1 MVVSMG
7 VEDALIIAGAAR
19 DRERTRR
26 SPRHIAMAGA
36 LRTSALAV
44 VIASLTDAMAFS
56 CNWATPIVAVREFG
70 LFVGMLVL
78 VNLTLVILAFPA
90 LYILFAPSAAPT
102 CSPFKRALHGATI
115 VTHDEDLTNLK
126 GPSSGHDALASA
138 DAEGPFHSLDQAVR
152 SNLSSSNISHDPPST
167 WPFSVHRHP
176 IPVLFI
182 TALVALCSCA
192 SLRYLRADT
201 IDYRWAA
208 FPDGTNMH
216 RLSVPYQ
223 RLVTTAG
230 APPGSLGSAADSAL
244 LNHPVWPAKA
254 PLRLVWGSLG
264 AGTVAVGATAVTSER
279 HESDRPLS
287 EYDAASL
294 QLELVHVCEAGS
306 TLPGV
311 TNSAC
316 LGGHFAQFRR
326 ALNLSFPVPSM
337 EELSS
342 ALCQFGS
349 LTFSRERCS
358 NLCAQ
363 DDRLCIAFRETAP
376 RWHPSSGWHDYLR
389 WRRHGT
395 GLTCGEL
402 ELIIAEF
409 ELGARAH
416 DASGASLRPYYDA
429 FTAMLRYGPGN
440 PFRQAAVVVHEQLAQ
455 MRMEETI
462 FLSAGLSSLV
472 AFLASCGAIYLALQ
486 NILIAALVVL
496 HVALIL
502 LVSLGA
508 MAWMGWGLGPSEA
521 MMFTVST
528 GMSIDFVLHIAIA
541 YQRAPLSLGS
551 CRRTS
556 IALSELGRSL
566 AQAALTTCIAA
577 SFMTHLP
584 HRPLS
589 RFGLYIIVNQLTA
602 LAVAMGPFAAT
613 LAWLGDGSG
622 PCLAP
627 SNPAYHLARHDA
639 ATGPEDGARL
649 KDGLELASGEGD
661 GTLIP
666 KRRLSMQALERFPVH
681 MAFILDGNGRWA
693 KQRGLPRSDG
703 HKAGYRA
710 SLDLIAH
717 WFEFADASDAVHPS
731 IPLTNEYP
739 AERTLA
745 EGANAPPSRYLTL
758 YCFSTENWARPK
770 DEVDGIIHLIDNL
783 REDCG
788 DILRARRVRLCI
800 LGNRRDALSEE
811 VLAFVDE
818 LEAGSS
824 GQYTFNICF
833 SYGARNEI
841 TAAVRSIAHEVSYC
855 TFAPLN
861 RLLFPV
867 ASPRPPCVDAQQHLR
882 PTERRPAH
890 TQCAST
896 PTIECQSLDQLQTV
910 AAHLAYMRSQVELG
924 RTSSSDISEDVV
936 NRHLWTA
943 GQPDPEL
950 LIRTSGEQ
958 RISNFL
964 LYQLAYTELIFCPI
978 LWPDF
983 GREALLDCLE
993 EYAKRDRR
1001 LGGLSRR

>member
-1 MVVSMG
+1 M
-7 VEDALIIAGAAR
+7 
-19 DRERTRR
+19 
-26 SPRHIAMAGA
+26 
-36 LRTSALAV
+36 
-44 VIASLTDAMAFS
+44 
-56 CNWATPIVAVREFG
+56 
-70 LFVGMLVL
+70 
-78 VNLTLVILAFPA
+78 
-90 LYILFAPSAAPT
+90 
-102 CSPFKRALHGATI
+102 
-115 VTHDEDLTNLK
+115 
-126 GPSSGHDALASA
+126 
-138 DAEGPFHSLDQAVR
+138 
-152 SNLSSSNISHDPPST
+152 
-167 WPFSVHRHP
+167 
-176 IPVLFI
+176 
-182 TALVALCSCA
+182 
-192 SLRYLRADT
+192 
-201 IDYRWAA
+201 
-208 FPDGTNMH
+208 
-216 RLSVPYQ
+216 
-223 RLVTTAG
+223 
-230 APPGSLGSAADSAL
+230 
-244 LNHPVWPAKA
+244 
-254 PLRLVWGSLG
+254 
-264 AGTVAVGATAVTSER
+264 
-279 HESDRPLS
+279 
-287 EYDAASL
+287 
-294 QLELVHVCEAGS
+294 
-306 TLPGV
+306 
-311 TNSAC
+311 
-316 LGGHFAQFRR
+316 
-326 ALNLSFPVPSM
+326 
-337 EELSS
+337 
-342 ALCQFGS
+342 
-349 LTFSRERCS
+349 
-358 NLCAQ
+358 
-363 DDRLCIAFRETAP
+363 
-376 RWHPSSGWHDYLR
+376 
-389 WRRHGT
+389 
-395 GLTCGEL
+395 
-402 ELIIAEF
+402 
-409 ELGARAH
+409 
-416 DASGASLRPYYDA
+416 
-429 FTAMLRYGPGN
+429 
-440 PFRQAAVVVHEQLAQ
+440 
-455 MRMEETI
+455 
-462 FLSAGLSSLV
+462 
-472 AFLASCGAIYLALQ
+472 
-486 NILIAALVVL
+486 
-496 HVALIL
+496 
-502 LVSLGA
+502 
-508 MAWMGWGLGPSEA
+508 
-521 MMFTVST
+521 
-528 GMSIDFVLHIAIA
+528 
-541 YQRAPLSLGS
+541 
-551 CRRTS
+551 
-556 IALSELGRSL
+556 
-566 AQAALTTCIAA
+566 
-577 SFMTHLP
+577 
-584 HRPLS
+584 
-589 RFGLYIIVNQLTA
+589 
-602 LAVAMGPFAAT
+602 
-613 LAWLGDGSG
+613 
-622 PCLAP
+622 
-627 SNPAYHLARHDA
+627 
-639 ATGPEDGARL
+639 
-649 KDGLELASGEGD
+649 
-661 GTLIP
+661 
-666 KRRLSMQALERFPVH
+666 
-681 MAFILDGNGRWA
+681 
-693 KQRGLPRSDG
+693 PRSDG